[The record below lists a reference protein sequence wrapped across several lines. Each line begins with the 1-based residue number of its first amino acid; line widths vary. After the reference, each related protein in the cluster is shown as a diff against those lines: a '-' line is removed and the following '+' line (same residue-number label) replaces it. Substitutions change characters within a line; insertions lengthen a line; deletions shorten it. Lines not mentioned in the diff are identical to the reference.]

1 MGTRRSELLLLCR
14 LSAPIAL
21 TQVGLMMTGV
31 VDTLMVARLDVES
44 LGASALGNMWQWSWM
59 SLGVGLVMG
68 IDPMISQAHGRG
80 DGPATALALHRGV
93 LAGLLMSVPISAA
106 QLLTEPGLLLLGQ
119 APAVAAR
126 AAEDNLLKLPTVPC
140 FLVFSALRAYLQGRT
155 LMAPATWA
163 MWITN
168 AFNVLFN
175 WALIFGH
182 LGMPALGL
190 AGAAIA
196 SSLTTFMLPVV
207 LVLWVRRYR
216 LHEGAWRPWDRTS
229 FSLSGLAEIFRL
241 GGPVGIQMALEAWAF
256 SASTFMAGWI
266 SVEALGAHQVV
277 LNMAA
282 LAFMLPLGISMAAAT
297 RTGNLIGLQDRPGMR
312 RSVWLSIG
320 LGAAAMCASSFAFVT
335 LRDVLPRLYTDDRGV
350 VVLAAQILPL
360 AGAFGIADGIQ
371 VVSGGVLRGMGRPN
385 AAAVIN
391 LLGYYGLALPLAYG
405 LGFVRGQGLT
415 GIWSALVVG
424 LVIVAA
430 AMMAWVRLIARRPLH
445 ELTVTVEG

>member
-1 MGTRRSELLLLCR
+1 
-14 LSAPIAL
+14 
-21 TQVGLMMTGV
+21 
-31 VDTLMVARLDVES
+31 
-44 LGASALGNMWQWSWM
+44 
-59 SLGVGLVMG
+59 
-68 IDPMISQAHGRG
+68 
-80 DGPATALALHRGV
+80 
-93 LAGLLMSVPISAA
+93 
-106 QLLTEPGLLLLGQ
+106 
-119 APAVAAR
+119 
-126 AAEDNLLKLPTVPC
+126 
-140 FLVFSALRAYLQGRT
+140 
-155 LMAPATWA
+155 
-163 MWITN
+163 
-168 AFNVLFN
+168 
-175 WALIFGH
+175 
-182 LGMPALGL
+182 
-190 AGAAIA
+190 
-196 SSLTTFMLPVV
+196 
-207 LVLWVRRYR
+207 R